1 MVNDPLDSRYD
12 KRFEL
17 ESDRPLKALVAAYA
31 VSPYRGSEPGNG
43 WHLTAALAATGI
55 EVHVITGVEWRA
67 EIEAH
72 APRAVGLTFHYVSH
86 PAPRRG
92 FRSGQRSVYA
102 DYVAW
107 QRRCLEA
114 AVALDAEHDFDVAH
128 HLNWGS
134 LFWGSTLSR
143 LGKPFVFGPIG
154 GGEISPKTLRE
165 WFGPSWRREA
175 QRNWA
180 LRRALRLNPWA
191 RRTLRGADLVLATNR
206 ETAALSRALGAT
218 RVELCLDTAVSPE
231 AIVQKDREAPRGSAP
246 TVLWVGRN
254 LPLKGVALALRA
266 FAHLRRARP
275 SAELVMLG
283 GGLQDEAITRQIEA
297 LRLVGAVR
305 RLGHVPLPSVIER
318 YDTSSVMLFSS
329 IRESFGA
336 QVLEAMSRGL
346 PVVALDIHGVADF
359 MPAAAGVKVPLQRGE
374 GLAVA
379 LGEGVA
385 RLLTDPELWQR
396 ASRAARAAA
405 ARHTWD
411 RRAQELAGDF
421 VALASGRHAWECR
434 SAHVR
439 RRRLWLRSATRL

>member
-1 MVNDPLDSRYD
+1 MVNDPLDSQYD

-17 ESDRPLKALVAAYA
+17 GSDRPLKALVAAYA
-31 VSPYRGSEPGNG
+31 VSPYRGTEPGFG
-43 WHLTAALAATGI
+43 WHTTAALAATGV

-67 EIEAH
+67 DIEAH
-72 APRAVGLTFHYVSH
+72 GHRAAGLTFHYVNP
-86 PAPRRG
+86 PALRRG

-102 DYVAW
+102 EYLAW
-107 QRRCLEA
+107 QRCCLEA
-114 AVALDAEHDFDVAH
+114 AIALDAEHDFDVAH

-165 WFGPSWRREA
+165 WFGASWRREA

-180 LRRALRLNPWA
+180 LRRALLLNPRA
-191 RRTLRGADLVLATNR
+191 RRTVRGADLVLATNR

-218 RVELCLDTAVSPE
+218 RVELCLDTAVSSE
-231 AIVQKDREAPRGSAP
+231 AIVQKDREAPPGSAP

-254 LPLKGVALALRA
+254 LPRKGVALALHA
-266 FAHLRRARP
+266 FAHVRRAVP

-283 GGLQDEAITRQIEA
+283 GGLHDEAITRQIEA
-297 LRLVGAVR
+297 LGLASTVR
-305 RLGHVPLPSVIER
+305 RLGHVPLPAVIEK

-329 IRESFGA
+329 LREAFGA

-374 GLAVA
+374 GLAAA

-385 RLLTDPELWQR
+385 RLLTDPELWQS
-396 ASRAARAAA
+396 ASRAARAAVDQ
-405 ARHTWD
+405 HTWC
-411 RRAQELAGDF
+411 RRAEKLACDF
-421 VALASGRHAWECR
+421 AQLASGRHPGG
-434 SAHVR
+434 
-439 RRRLWLRSATRL
+439 